1 MRKKEEL
8 TKKQQRILAVLAI
21 SIMIIIMGLLMWVIG
36 RPLVRFASEP
46 ELFREWIESYGIW
59 GPGIYMGCVILQVLV
74 AFIPGEPLELV
85 AGYAFGTLQGSL
97 LCLAASTIGSVLVF
111 GLVRRYGMKLVEVFY
126 SAEKLHELRFLK
138 KSKKRDILYAIIFII
153 PGTPKDLLCY
163 FAGLT
168 DMKFTTFLLIC
179 SVGRIPAMITSTVSG
194 DALGSESYLPAI
206 IILTVTLIISGIGLL
221 IYRHI
226 CKKNNREPM
235 EYLKTKMR
243 ERNEKRE
250 KEE

>member
-126 SAEKLHELRFLK
+126 SAEKLHELRFL
-138 KSKKRDILYAIIFII
+138 
-153 PGTPKDLLCY
+153 
-163 FAGLT
+163 
-168 DMKFTTFLLIC
+168 IC